1 MKNKLK
7 WMNETEHK
15 RLIKIFNILKRNAV
29 QIGRDNPVI
38 VRTHFEEIARE
49 INKEI

>member
-1 MKNKLK
+1 MINKLK
-7 WMNETEHK
+7 WLNEAEHK
-15 RLIKIFNILKRNAV
+15 RLIKIYNILKRNAV

-38 VRTHFEEIARE
+38 VCTHFEKIARE